1 MGPAPKQLRILM
13 VSDFFYP
20 NFGGVENHI
29 YQLSQCLIN
38 QGHKVV
44 VMTHAYGDCGGVRY
58 LTNGLKVY
66 YLYRLPI
73 HAQSTMPTWVGAF
86 RMLRL
91 ICVRERINLV
101 HCHQAF
107 STLGAEAL
115 VQARTMGYK
124 VVFTDHSLFGFA
136 DASSIATNKLI
147 KAVLADVQHVI
158 CVSYT
163 SKENTVLRA
172 CLHPAAVSVIPNA
185 VDASEF
191 EPAPSRPQLVPGGP
205 VTIVALSRLVY
216 RKGIDILALVIPE
229 ICHRHPNVNFVI
241 GGDGPKR
248 RLLEQMMAQEDL
260 SSRVKLAGAIPHEK
274 ARDFLLQGHIFV
286 NASLTEAFCMAIV
299 EAASAGL
306 LVVSTRV
313 GGVPE
318 VLPPDVMLL
327 AEPSPEDLLDA
338 LQEALLKVPNL
349 DPIQQHN
356 RVQAMYNWPD
366 VAERTTAVYNKVLST
381 ASDHDELLPRLIRY
395 WSIGPWAGLVFC
407 CIVVL
412 LHWFWLFLEWQQPA
426 ADIDPAVDWP
436 SIQDML
442 QPAQQLAQQEQR
454 TQIDRDTEVEMES
467 STSRSK
473 VV

>member
-1 MGPAPKQLRILM
+1 M

-29 YQLSQCLIN
+29 YQLSQCLIS

-44 VMTHAYGDCGGVRY
+44 VLTHAYGDCGGVRH

-66 YLYRLPI
+66 YLYRRPI

-91 ICVRERINLV
+91 VCIREQVDLV

-107 STLGAEAL
+107 STLGGEAL
-115 VQARTMGYK
+115 LQARTMGYK

-136 DASSIATNKLI
+136 DAASIATNKLI

-158 CVSYT
+158 CVSHT

-191 EPAPSRPQLVPGGP
+191 EPDPAALWPGPGDP
-205 VTIVALSRLVY
+205 VTVVALSRLVY

-229 ICHRHPNVNFVI
+229 ICHRHPHVNFLI

-248 RLLEQMMAQEDL
+248 ALLQQMIRQEGL
-260 SSRVKLAGAIPHEK
+260 QGRVRLAGAIPHEQ
-274 ARDFLLQGHIFV
+274 ARDFLLQGQIFV

-313 GGVPE
+313 
-318 VLPPDVMLL
+318 
-327 AEPSPEDLLDA
+327 
-338 LQEALLKVPNL
+338 
-349 DPIQQHN
+349 
-356 RVQAMYNWPD
+356 RAMYNWPD
-366 VAERTTAVYNKVLST
+366 VANRTAAVYRSVLR
-381 ASDHDELLPRLIRY
+381 ASGNQDALLPRLRRY
-395 WSIGPWAGLVFC
+395 RTNAGQLPFVFHNIYAMRFDGVSDC
-407 CIVVL
+407 
-412 LHWFWLFLEWQQPA
+412 
-426 ADIDPAVDWP
+426 
-436 SIQDML
+436 
-442 QPAQQLAQQEQR
+442 
-454 TQIDRDTEVEMES
+454 
-467 STSRSK
+467 
-473 VV
+473 